1 MTMLMIMMMMMMMI
15 TTETVE
21 ELRQQINKRQNM
33 NSYRVWTADK
43 GIWRVDARLERRKTR

>member
-1 MTMLMIMMMMMMMI
+1 MMMMI

-33 NSYRVWTADK
+33 NSTAYRCICGVDERIK
-43 GIWRVDARLERRKTR
+43 GKKC

>member
-1 MTMLMIMMMMMMMI
+1 MIMTMI

-33 NSYRVWTADK
+33 NSTAYK
-43 GIWRVDARLERRKTR
+43 CICRVDERIQRKKC